1 MKKEM
6 ITLSTTFKYINHAC
20 FMLCH
25 EGHNIIFD
33 PYLEGCPKFKPGDT
47 EALKG
52 LNVEYILIS
61 HAHFDHIGSAFEI
74 AKACNATVISTAE
87 VCGLAGEAGVNA
99 HGMHL
104 GGTHKFDFGH
114 VRLTPAFH
122 GSGVAGGHACGFIV
136 DFYGTKL
143 YFAGDTALYSDM
155 QLLQRLD
162 PFDYAVLPIGDNF
175 TMGPA
180 DAAIAAEFLKAKYVI
195 PIHYNTWPLIAQDPE
210 AYKAKVEADGSAKVL
225 IVKPGESIELE

>member
-1 MKKEM
+1 M
-6 ITLSTTFKYINHAC
+6 STTFKYINHAC
-20 FMLCH
+20 FMLSH

-33 PYLEGCPKFKPGDT
+33 PYLEGCPQFKEGDT

-52 LNVEYILIS
+52 LNVEYILVS
-61 HAHFDHIGSAFEI
+61 HAHFDHIGSAFDL
-74 AKACNATVISTAE
+74 AKACSATIISTAE
-87 VCGLAGEAGVNA
+87 VAGLAGENGCQA

-114 VRLTPAFH
+114 VRLVPAFH
-122 GSGVAGGHACGFIV
+122 GSGVAGGH
-136 DFYGTKL
+136 
-143 YFAGDTALYSDM
+143 
-155 QLLQRLD
+155 
-162 PFDYAVLPIGDNF
+162 AVLPIGDNF

-195 PIHYNTWPLIAQDPE
+195 PVHYNTWPLIAQDPE

-225 IVKPGESIELE
+225 VVPVGESIELE

>member
-1 MKKEM
+1 M
-6 ITLSTTFKYINHAC
+6 STTFKYINHAC

-87 VCGLAGEAGVNA
+87 VC
-99 HGMHL
+99 
-104 GGTHKFDFGH
+104 
-114 VRLTPAFH
+114 RR
-122 GSGVAGGHACGFIV
+122 SRC
-136 DFYGTKL
+136 
-143 YFAGDTALYSDM
+143 
-155 QLLQRLD
+155 
-162 PFDYAVLPIGDNF
+162 
-175 TMGPA
+175 
-180 DAAIAAEFLKAKYVI
+180 
-195 PIHYNTWPLIAQDPE
+195 
-210 AYKAKVEADGSAKVL
+210 
-225 IVKPGESIELE
+225 

>member
-1 MKKEM
+1 M
-6 ITLSTTFKYINHAC
+6 STTFKYINHAC
-20 FMLCH
+20 FMLSH

-33 PYLEGCPKFKPGDT
+33 PYLESCPEFNPYDTETSGNT
-47 EALKG
+47 EALKK
-52 LNVEYILIS
+52 LNVEYILEYILVS
-61 HAHFDHIGSAFEI
+61 HAHFDHIGSAFDI
-74 AKACNATVISTAE
+74 AKACDATIISTAE
-87 VCGLAGEAGVNA
+87 VAGLAGENGCKA

-114 VRLTPAFH
+114 VRIVPAFH

-143 YFAGDTALYSDM
+143 YFAGDTALFGDM

-195 PIHYNTWPLIAQDPE
+195 R
-210 AYKAKVEADGSAKVL
+210 
-225 IVKPGESIELE
+225 

>member
-1 MKKEM
+1 M
-6 ITLSTTFKYINHAC
+6 STTFKYINHAC
-20 FMLCH
+20 FMLSH

-33 PYLEGCPKFKPGDT
+33 PYLEACPEFNPYDTEASGNT
-47 EALKG
+47 EALKK
-52 LNVEYILIS
+52 LNVEYILVS
-61 HAHFDHIGSAFEI
+61 HAHFDHIGSAFDI
-74 AKACNATVISTAE
+74 AKACDATVISTAE
-87 VCGLAGEAGVNA
+87 VAGLAGENGCKA

-114 VRLTPAFH
+114 VRIVPAFH

-143 YFAGDTALYSDM
+143 YFAGDTALFGDM

-195 PIHYNTWPLIAQDPE
+195 PVHYNTWPLIAQDVD
-210 AYKAKVEADGSAKVL
+210 AYKAKVEADSSAKVL
-225 IVKPGESIELE
+225 VVPVGESIELE

>member
-1 MKKEM
+1 M
-6 ITLSTTFKYINHAC
+6 STTFKYINHAC
-20 FMLCH
+20 FMLSH

-33 PYLEGCPKFKPGDT
+33 PYLEGCPEFNPYDTETSGNT
-47 EALKG
+47 EALKK
-52 LNVEYILIS
+52 LNVEYILVS
-61 HAHFDHIGSAFEI
+61 HAHFDHIGSAFDI
-74 AKACNATVISTAE
+74 AKACDATIISTAE
-87 VCGLAGEAGVNA
+87 VAGLAGENGCKA

-114 VRLTPAFH
+114 VRIVPAFH
-122 GSGVAGGHACGFIV
+122 GSGVPGGHACGFIV
-136 DFYGTKL
+136 
-143 YFAGDTALYSDM
+143 FAGDTALFGDM

-195 PIHYNTWPLIAQDPE
+195 PVHYNTWPLIAQDVD

-225 IVKPGESIELE
+225 VVPVGESVELE

>member
-1 MKKEM
+1 
-6 ITLSTTFKYINHAC
+6 
-20 FMLCH
+20 MLCH

-114 VRLTPAFH
+114 VRITPAFH
-122 GSGVAGGHACGFIV
+122 GSGVAGGHACGFIGL
-136 DFYGTKL
+136 FHRQSPYL
-143 YFAGDTALYSDM
+143 CRAGISRPAYST
-155 QLLQRLD
+155 LLSSFNIFGFVCRL
-162 PFDYAVLPIGDNF
+162 GS
-175 TMGPA
+175 
-180 DAAIAAEFLKAKYVI
+180 
-195 PIHYNTWPLIAQDPE
+195 
-210 AYKAKVEADGSAKVL
+210 DG
-225 IVKPGESIELE
+225 I

>member
-1 MKKEM
+1 M
-6 ITLSTTFKYINHAC
+6 STTFKYINHAC
-20 FMLCH
+20 FMLSH

-33 PYLEGCPKFKPGDT
+33 PYLEACPEFNPYDTESSGNT
-47 EALKG
+47 EALKK
-52 LNVEYILIS
+52 LNVEYILVS
-61 HAHFDHIGSAFEI
+61 HAHFDHIGSAFDI
-74 AKACNATVISTAE
+74 AKACDATIISTAE
-87 VCGLAGEAGVNA
+87 VAGLAGENGCKA

-114 VRLTPAFH
+114 VRIVPAFH

-143 YFAGDTALYSDM
+143 YFAGDTALFGDM

-195 PIHYNTWPLIAQDPE
+195 PVHYNTWPLIAQDVD
-210 AYKAKVEADGSAKVL
+210 AYKAKVEADGSAEVL
-225 IVKPGESIELE
+225 VVPVGESIELE

>member
-74 AKACNATVISTAE
+74 AKACNAT
-87 VCGLAGEAGVNA
+87 
-99 HGMHL
+99 
-104 GGTHKFDFGH
+104 
-114 VRLTPAFH
+114 
-122 GSGVAGGHACGFIV
+122 
-136 DFYGTKL
+136 
-143 YFAGDTALYSDM
+143 
-155 QLLQRLD
+155 
-162 PFDYAVLPIGDNF
+162 
-175 TMGPA
+175 
-180 DAAIAAEFLKAKYVI
+180 
-195 PIHYNTWPLIAQDPE
+195 
-210 AYKAKVEADGSAKVL
+210 
-225 IVKPGESIELE
+225 

>member
-1 MKKEM
+1 M
-6 ITLSTTFKYINHAC
+6 STTFKYIN
-20 FMLCH
+20 
-25 EGHNIIFD
+25 
-33 PYLEGCPKFKPGDT
+33 P

-52 LNVEYILIS
+52 LNVEYILVS
-61 HAHFDHIGSAFEI
+61 HAHFDHIGSAFDL
-74 AKACNATVISTAE
+74 AKACGATIISTAE
-87 VCGLAGEAGVNA
+87 VAGLAGENGCQA

-114 VRLTPAFH
+114 VRLVPAFH

-143 YFAGDTALYSDM
+143 YFAGDTALFGDM

-195 PIHYNTWPLIAQDPE
+195 PVHYNTWPLIAQDPE
-210 AYKAKVEADGSAKVL
+210 AYKTKVEADGSAKVL
-225 IVKPGESIELE
+225 VVPVGESIELE

>member
-1 MKKEM
+1 M
-6 ITLSTTFKYINHAC
+6 IILSTTFKYINHAC
-20 FMLCH
+20 FMLSH

-33 PYLEGCPKFKPGDT
+33 PYLESCPEFNPYDTEASGNT
-47 EALKG
+47 EALKK
-52 LNVEYILIS
+52 LNVEYILVS
-61 HAHFDHIGSAFEI
+61 HAHFDHIGSAFDI
-74 AKACNATVISTAE
+74 AKACDATIISTAE
-87 VCGLAGEAGVNA
+87 VAGLAGENGCKA

-114 VRLTPAFH
+114 VRIVPAFH
-122 GSGVAGGHACGFIV
+122 GSGVPGGHACGFIV

-143 YFAGDTALYSDM
+143 YFAGDTALFGDM

-180 DAAIAAEFLKAKYVI
+180 DAAIAAEFLKAKYVSPYI
-195 PIHYNTWPLIAQDPE
+195 TT
-210 AYKAKVEADGSAKVL
+210 
-225 IVKPGESIELE
+225 PGR

>member
-1 MKKEM
+1 M
-6 ITLSTTFKYINHAC
+6 STTFKYINHAC

-61 HAHFDHIGSAFEI
+61 HAHFAHFDHIGSAFEI

-114 VRLTPAFH
+114 VRITPAFH

-136 DFYGTKL
+136 DFYGTNL
-143 YFAGDTALYSDM
+143 PATPRFTAICSFCSALT
-155 QLLQRLD
+155 RLIT
-162 PFDYAVLPIGDNF
+162 PYCLSATTLPWARPMLPLPQNF
-175 TMGPA
+175 
-180 DAAIAAEFLKAKYVI
+180 
-195 PIHYNTWPLIAQDPE
+195 
-210 AYKAKVEADGSAKVL
+210 
-225 IVKPGESIELE
+225 